1 MYYPSNNETS
11 SNNEGNETNNKTK
24 LRAELNN
31 LYGGRNGFLNN
42 GEINAL
48 IGKYKGNNA
57 MNVKK
62 QAYSKA
68 STKYMNYMATT
79 FTQDVIRE
87 IKAKMKSSPKCPS
100 GIVGGGPSLRGTA
113 RAVMGGIKAACAS
126 GNPKCDTMAKINKM
140 RHLTN
145 ANKKGFKIRLNGGEN
160 PKKVL
165 TAAGAIRLIRPT

>member
-1 MYYPSNNETS
+1 MYYPSSNNETS
-11 SNNEGNETNNKTK
+11 SNNEGNSTNNKTK
-24 LRAELNN
+24 LRTELNN

-87 IKAKMKSSPKCPS
+87 IRAKMKSSPKCPS

-165 TAAGAIRLIRPT
+165 TAAGAIRLIR

>member
-48 IGKYKGNNA
+48 IGKYNGKNT

-87 IKAKMKSSPKCPS
+87 IRAKMKSSPKCPT
-100 GIVGGGPSLRGTA
+100 GVVGGGPTLRGMA
-113 RAVMGGIKAACAS
+113 RAVTGGVRAAC
-126 GNPKCDTMAKINKM
+126 GGPGKPKCKTKNRINKM
-140 RHLTN
+140 RGLTN
-145 ANKKGFKIRLNGGEN
+145 ENKREFKNRINKGEN

-165 TAAGAIRLIRPT
+165 TAAGERRKLR

>member
-11 SNNEGNETNNKTK
+11 SNNEGNNKTN
-24 LRAELNN
+24 LRAEIIN
-31 LYGGRNGFLNN
+31 LYGGKNGFLNN
-42 GEINAL
+42 GEINKL
-48 IGKYKGNNA
+48 VNKYTGNNT

-87 IKAKMKSSPKCPS
+87 IRAKMKSSPKCPT
-100 GIVGGGPSLRGTA
+100 GVVGGGPTLRGMA
-113 RAVMGGIKAACAS
+113 RAVTGGVRAAC
-126 GNPKCDTMAKINKM
+126 GGPGKPKCKTKNRINKM
-140 RHLTN
+140 RGLTN
-145 ANKKGFKIRLNGGEN
+145 ENKKEFKNRINKGED

-165 TAAGAIRLIRPT
+165 TAAGERRKLR

>member
-1 MYYPSNNETS
+1 MYYGESSNSN
-11 SNNEGNETNNKTK
+11 NNEGNNANNKTN

-48 IGKYKGNNA
+48 IGKYNGKNA

-100 GIVGGGPSLRGTA
+100 GIVGGGPSFRGTA
-113 RAVMGGIKAACAS
+113 RAVIGGMKAACAP
-126 GNPKCDTMAKINKM
+126 GNPKCETMAKINKM
-140 RHLTN
+140 QYLTN
-145 ANKKGFKIRLNGGEN
+145 ANKKEFKKRINKGED
-160 PKKVL
+160 PKKVRK
-165 TAAGAIRLIRPT
+165 AATERSKLR

>member
-24 LRAELNN
+24 LRAEIRN
-31 LYGGRNGFLNN
+31 LYGGKNGFLNN
-42 GEINAL
+42 GEINKL
-48 IGKYKGNNA
+48 VNKYTGKNT